1 MNAAAAWGKLAAEIL
16 SGNWDGAMEELNKV
30 KEIINDRV
38 ICHISTLLTP
48 QSFSDP
54 TIQLY
59 HRTWLIHWSLFPFF
73 NTENGRESLCELF
86 FSPAYINSIQTSS
99 PWILRY
105 LTAAVVTS
113 HLRKRNSNNYH
124 KQVREL
130 VKIIKQETY
139 QYSDPITEFI
149 YALYV
154 DFDFDLAQ
162 KKLVQVETVLKCDFF
177 LASLA
182 DEFVEC
188 ARHLISEAYC
198 RIHQVIDIK
207 YYRL

>member
-1 MNAAAAWGKLAAEIL
+1 MNAAASWGKFAAEIL

-30 KEIINDRV
+30 KDIINDRV
-38 ICHISTLLTP
+38 FPILHIANR
-48 QSFSDP
+48 QSYSDP
-54 TIQLY
+54 TVQLY

-73 NTENGRESLCELF
+73 NTETGREALCELF

-113 HLRKRNSNNYH
+113 QLRKRNSNNYQ
-124 KQVREL
+124 KQVRDL
-130 VKIIKQETY
+130 IRIIRQETY
-139 QYSDPITEFI
+139 QYSDPITEFVN
-149 YALYV
+149 ALYV
-154 DFDFDLAQ
+154 DFDFELAQ
-162 KKLVQVETVLKCDFF
+162 KKLAQVEIVLKSDFF

-182 DEFVEC
+182 EEFVEC
-188 ARHLISEAYC
+188 ARHLISESYC

-207 YYRL
+207 